1 MKYDTVKTILFIKKL
16 DDILRKNTVDVIDDI
31 HNRNPHEF
39 GFEDAF
45 FHVWVQQIVD
55 MFNFILEQVDVPETP
70 IYLGIG
76 DFYQYVHRLVDLLP
90 EWIVSDD
97 LVYLLQNEL
106 YQCFYEQSCFF
117 IDENAEVILLQQLV
131 AFRYAV
137 S

>member
-1 MKYDTVKTILFIKKL
+1 MKYDTAKAASFTKKL
-16 DDILRKNTVDVIDDI
+16 DDILRKNTVDVLADI

-45 FHVWVQQIVD
+45 FRVWVQQIVD
-55 MFNFILEQVDVPETP
+55 MLNFIVEQVDVAETP

-76 DFYQYVHRLVDLLP
+76 DFYQYVYRLVDLLP
-90 EWIVSDD
+90 EWVVSDD

-106 YQCFYEQSCFF
+106 YQRFYEKSCFF
-117 IDENAEVILLQQLV
+117 IDESAEVILLQKLV

-137 S
+137 F